1 MAPQGALSSTMT
13 TEKLKSL
20 IREAGACSVGIA
32 RLRPVSP
39 EVMEAYQRWLAAG
52 NHAGMTYLANNLEI
66 RRNPALLL
74 ANGEEPAPGG
84 SIISIAFPYFSGNP
98 YQPGKLRFARY
109 ALGDDYHEVLRTR
122 LRPIAERITADTGC
136 EARICVDTAP
146 ILERYWA
153 QQAGLGF
160 IGRNHQLIIPN
171 IGSYIFLA
179 EIVTRASFTPDA
191 PSSATCLNCSACLR
205 ACPNHGINESN
216 ETNEANGRN
225 ETNERN
231 KANESLSASQAGAAC
246 STTLFDAR
254 RCNSYLTI
262 EHRGELPAGL
272 RLPAGRLYGCD
283 LCLEACPLAQPTK
296 PSLLSQSLEEN
307 QPSQAAPQPPSS
319 TTVAEAGAEAKAAP
333 QGAPC
338 PKAVAALPEFE
349 PREALLS
356 LSLEELLSLTQERYA
371 LLCRHSPIKRAK
383 LAGLLRNARAL

>member
-1 MAPQGALSSTMT
+1 
-13 TEKLKSL
+13 
-20 IREAGACSVGIA
+20 
-32 RLRPVSP
+32 
-39 EVMEAYQRWLAAG
+39 
-52 NHAGMTYLANNLEI
+52 
-66 RRNPALLL
+66 
-74 ANGEEPAPGG
+74 
-84 SIISIAFPYFSGNP
+84 
-98 YQPGKLRFARY
+98 
-109 ALGDDYHEVLRTR
+109 
-122 LRPIAERITADTGC
+122 
-136 EARICVDTAP
+136 
-146 ILERYWA
+146 LERYWA

-205 ACPNHGINESN
+205 ACP
-216 ETNEANGRN
+216 
-225 ETNERN
+225 
-231 KANESLSASQAGAAC
+231 AGAAC

-262 EHRGELPAGL
+262 EPRGELPAGL

-296 PSLLSQSLEEN
+296 PSLLSQSLERN

-356 LSLEELLSLTQERYA
+356 LSLEELLSLTPERYA
-371 LLCRHSPIKRAK
+371 LLFRHSPIKRAK

>member
-1 MAPQGALSSTMT
+1 VAEAGAEAKKMAPQGALSSTMT

-74 ANGEEPAPGG
+74 ANGEDPAPGG

-109 ALGDDYHEVLRTR
+109 ALGDDYHEALRTR

-160 IGRNHQLIIPN
+160 IGKNHQLIIPN
-171 IGSYIFLA
+171 IGSHIFLA
-179 EIVTRASFTPDA
+179 EIVTRASFTPNA

-205 ACPNHGINESN
+205 ACPNHGINES
-216 ETNEANGRN
+216 
-225 ETNERN
+225 
-231 KANESLSASQAGAAC
+231 LSASPAGAAC

-262 EHRGELPAGL
+262 EHRGELPANL

-283 LCLEACPLAQPTK
+283 LCLEACPLAQGP
-296 PSLLSQSLEEN
+296 
-307 QPSQAAPQPPSS
+307 
-319 TTVAEAGAEAKAAP
+319 
-333 QGAPC
+333 
-338 PKAVAALPEFE
+338 VAALPEFE

-356 LSLEELLSLTQERYA
+356 LSLEELLSLTPERYA
-371 LLCRHSPIKRAK
+371 LLFRHSPIKRAK